1 MKRYGKCLW
10 LLMMK
15 YPHHSPTSRALIG
28 IIALVLASAIQ
39 PLRAALV
46 DGLVAYMPFTGNPN
60 DVSASGL
67 TAVVNGATLTADR
80 FGNAGS
86 AYLFGPSGTT
96 PNTTHIVT
104 NQNIGISGNDARTV
118 SVWFRADSTPAYP
131 AGHLVSWGSNT
142 TGQVFSLAY
151 EPWSQ
156 FDTSGTTGLSLG
168 AGNLRLVMN
177 ASNIKYGAYL
187 SSDLTLGQ
195 WNHLAVTYSTNIS
208 GTAIYLNGTLLSGRY
223 VTPAEAAWSST
234 TPTTTLNTTNNP
246 LWINS
251 YLTEGHGLTGA
262 IDDVRVYNRALSGS
276 EISSLYALESS
287 STAID
292 AVPET
297 LSRIWVLVPLVAG
310 IVGRLRRLRTT

>member
-1 MKRYGKCLW
+1 
-10 LLMMK
+10 MMI
-15 YPHHSPTSRALIG
+15 YPQLPRFRTLVGLIPLFL
-28 IIALVLASAIQ
+28 AASAP
-39 PLRAALV
+39 PLRAALI

-60 DVSASGL
+60 DVSTNGL
-67 TAVVNGATLTADR
+67 TASVNGATLTSDR
-80 FGNAGS
+80 FGNTGS

-104 NQNIGISGNDARTV
+104 NQNVGISGNDARTV

-131 AGHLVSWGSNT
+131 AGHLVSWGTNT

-156 FDTSGTTGLSLG
+156 LDSTGTVGLPLG
-168 AGNLRLVMN
+168 SGNLRLVMN

-187 SSDLTLGQ
+187 ASNLALGQ
-195 WNHLAVTYSTNIS
+195 WNHLVVTYSTNIS
-208 GTAIYLNGTLLSGRY
+208 GTAIYLNGALLPGRFA
-223 VTPAEAAWSST
+223 TPAEAAWSST

-276 EISSLYALESS
+276 EVSSLYALESS

-292 AVPET
+292 AVPDT
-297 LSRIWVLVPLVAG
+297 LSRLWFIAPAIAG
-310 IVGRLRRLRTT
+310 IVGRLRRSRTT